1 MGTYVYY
8 SLGEGDG
15 IRSRFLADASAFLE
29 WFKPLADE
37 FPNDYPAAQ
46 VTKASE
52 IARLGVEALAVS
64 ACSEADLID
73 RVVDE
78 YWNFC
83 DMKGLYQERDITP
96 SAHKWSRYAQ
106 SLSAVLPS
114 SSAAANTFY
123 RSLFRG
129 RSLAEC
135 PGHLY
140 QSEDEVFRL
149 SWLLPHE
156 VTAFHSELEPFELQL
171 LDQNDDQAAGVLW
184 VLQAVK
190 RAVQEGTSLVVAV
203 A

>member
-8 SLGEGDG
+8 SLGDRDG
-15 IRSRFLADASAFLE
+15 IRSRLLADAGLFLE
-29 WFKPLADE
+29 WFGPLADE

-46 VTKASE
+46 VAKALE
-52 IARLGVEALAVS
+52 ITRLGASALAVS
-64 ACSEADLID
+64 SSSEADLID

-83 DMKGLYQERDITP
+83 DMKGLYRERDITP
-96 SAHKWSRYAQ
+96 SAHKWNRYAQ
-106 SLSAVLPS
+106 SLSEVLPN
-114 SSAAANTFY
+114 SSAVANTFY
-123 RSLFRG
+123 HSLFRG

-140 QSEDEVFRL
+140 RSEDEVFHL
-149 SWLLPHE
+149 SWLLPNE
-156 VTAFHSELEPFELQL
+156 VIAFHSELAPFESL

-184 VLQAVK
+184 VLQASK
-190 RAVQEGTSLVVAV
+190 RAVQERTSLVVAV